1 MQRWSE
7 RDVLFAEMDKYSLL
21 SSAQEA
27 KIMFVLYYYY
37 CYVSFFPLN
46 VRDIVKRN

>member
-27 KIMFVLYYYY
+27 KIMFMLYY
-37 CYVSFFPLN
+37 CVCPPPH